1 MCPKSWTCPKGRNM
15 PRRPSAPPV
24 SQAIRRGEDLA
35 VEQLASISCLLILQ
49 PRSVL
54 LFHMMSLTLGMNSL

>member
-1 MCPKSWTCPKGRNM
+1 M

-35 VEQLASISCLLILQ
+35 VEQLASVSCLLILQ